1 MKTKVVLELLPKT
14 KKNIIA
20 EVVLEKTN
28 HDEASGT
35 LKNTILELDF
45 KDRIT
50 LDELDSIAAE
60 RKDYKIVFGKSQLLV
75 CPAEAVTGVGPSG
88 KRYFYLRV
96 QISDTVFRNFFFTR
110 RQKTN
115 IEDNKV
121 KYHFEFTEKVND
133 EAISMLDLINK
144 KDLEDESNTEE

>member
-88 KRYFYLRV
+88 NRYFYLRV

-133 EAISMLDLINK
+133 EAISMLDLISK
-144 KDLEDESNTEE
+144 KYIL